1 MPGRMKH
8 VIIGLTLPLVGL
20 LPGCIT
26 SPTYEFGPTA
36 EAKTTTLPPCRDGLL
51 DDLEDGDGQA
61 AKVNGRDGYWFTFAD
76 TEGSTIEP
84 RGEYKPAAGGA
95 NGSKFAGHASGK
107 MAPKGVSLY
116 AGVGFALTNPK
127 TPYDFKAAKGI
138 QFWAKGPGRVRFKT
152 PDINTTP
159 EGDRCSDCYNDFGV
173 DITLQD
179 SWQRY
184 TVPFEKMA
192 QQPGWGD
199 RAPAVD
205 SHHVFAVQWQFST
218 PNAAYDLWFDDI
230 RLVGCE

>member
-1 MPGRMKH
+1 MPGRAKY
-8 VIIGLTLPLVGL
+8 VLIGLIGL

-26 SPTYEFGPTA
+26 SPTYEYGPTA
-36 EAKTTTLPPCRDGLL
+36 EAKKASLPPCRDGLL
-51 DDLEDGDGQA
+51 DDLEDNNQQSEKIG
-61 AKVNGRDGYWFTFAD
+61 GRGGYWFTFAD
-76 TEGSTIEP
+76 TVGSVIEP
-84 RGEYKPAAGGA
+84 RGDVRPSPGGA
-95 NGSKFAGHASGK
+95 NGSKFAAHGWGK
-107 MAPKGVSLY
+107 MASAGDSIY
-116 AGVGFALTNPK
+116 AGIGFALTDPK
-127 TPYDFKAAKGI
+127 LPYDVGSAKGI

-152 PDINTTP
+152 PDINTVP

-199 RAPAVD
+199 RSPAVD
-205 SHHVFAVQWQFST
+205 QHHLFAVQWQFST
-218 PNAAYDLWFDDI
+218 KDAAFDLWFDDI

>member
-1 MPGRMKH
+1 MPGRMKYI
-8 VIIGLTLPLVGL
+8 VIGLIGL

-61 AKVNGRDGYWFTFAD
+61 AKINGRDGYWFTFAD

-84 RGEYKPAAGGA
+84 RGEYKPSPGGA

-107 MAPKGVSLY
+107 IAPKGVSLY
-116 AGVGFALTNPK
+116 AGIGVNLTNPK
-127 TPYDFKAAKGI
+127 TPYDLGSAKGI
-138 QFWAKGPGRVRFKT
+138 QFWAKGPGRVRFT
-152 PDINTTP
+152 TMDINTSP
-159 EGDRCSDCYNDFGV
+159 EGDRCSDCYNHFGV

-192 QQPGWGD
+192 QQSGWGD
-199 RAPAVD
+199 RSPAVD
-205 SHHVFAVQWQFST
+205 THHVFGVQWQFST
-218 PNAAYDLWFDDI
+218 ANTAYDIWFDDI

>member
-1 MPGRMKH
+1 MPGRAKY
-8 VIIGLTLPLVGL
+8 VIIGSIGLV
-20 LPGCIT
+20 PGCIT
-26 SPTYEFGPTA
+26 SPTYEYGPTA
-36 EAKTTTLPPCRDGLL
+36 EAKKTTMPACRDGLL

-61 AKVNGRDGYWFTFAD
+61 AKINGRDGYWFTFVD
-76 TEGSTIEP
+76 QDGSTIEP
-84 RGEYKPAAGGA
+84 RGEYKPSPGGA
-95 NGSKFAGHASGK
+95 NGSKFAGHAWGT
-107 MAPKGVSLY
+107 MTPKSNSPY

-127 TPYDFKAAKGI
+127 TPYDFKTAKGI

-152 PDINTTP
+152 PDVNTTP

-199 RAPAVD
+199 RAPSVD

-218 PNAAYDLWFDDI
+218 LGATYDIWFDDI
-230 RLVGCE
+230 VLVGCE

>member
-1 MPGRMKH
+1 MPGRAKY
-8 VIIGLTLPLVGL
+8 VIIGLIGF

-26 SPTYEFGPTA
+26 SPTYEYGPTA
-36 EAKTTTLPPCRDGLL
+36 EAKKTSMPACKNGLL
-51 DDLEDGDGQA
+51 DDLEDGDGQVI
-61 AKVNGRDGYWFTFAD
+61 KQEGRDGYWFTFAD

-84 RGEYKPAAGGA
+84 RGEYKPAPGGA

-116 AGVGFALTNPK
+116 AGVGFAITNPK
-127 TPYDFKAAKGI
+127 SPYDFKNAKGV

-152 PDINTTP
+152 PDVNTSP

-218 PNAAYDLWFDDI
+218 ADAAYDLWFDDVT
-230 RLVGCE
+230 LVGCE